1 MDYGARVDGRRG
13 KKGVRQ
19 SRRPDAAAARRLR
32 ESDDDDDDDT
42 IPRSASAKGKS
53 GLKIQLNLGGVKV
66 QKMGGTEAT
75 DNDGGNK
82 KEEPR
87 RRPTAVR

>member
-13 KKGVRQ
+13 KKGVRHDDGPMPLQ
-19 SRRPDAAAARRLR
+19 LVDSSTRRLR
-32 ESDDDDDDDT
+32 ESDDT

-87 RRPTAVR
+87 RGPTAVR

>member
-1 MDYGARVDGRRG
+1 MGVEEKRASVTTTARCRC
-13 KKGVRQ
+13 
-19 SRRPDAAAARRLR
+19 SSSTRRLVDSSTTR
-32 ESDDDDDDDT
+32 ESDDT

>member
-1 MDYGARVDGRRG
+1 MVRAWMGVGEKNDPSVTTAPRCRGSDTTRERR
-13 KKGVRQ
+13 
-19 SRRPDAAAARRLR
+19 RRRRRRRHHPL
-32 ESDDDDDDDT
+32 
-42 IPRSASAKGKS
+42 SASAKRKS

-82 KEEPR
+82 KEEPDDDQQ
-87 RRPTAVR
+87 P

>member
-1 MDYGARVDGRRG
+1 MPLQLVD
-13 KKGVRQ
+13 
-19 SRRPDAAAARRLR
+19 SSTRRLVDSSTTR
-32 ESDDDDDDDT
+32 ESDDT

>member
-1 MDYGARVDGRRG
+1 MGVEEKRASVSHDGPMPLQLVD
-13 KKGVRQ
+13 
-19 SRRPDAAAARRLR
+19 SSTTR
-32 ESDDDDDDDT
+32 ESDDDDDDT

>member
-13 KKGVRQ
+13 KKGVRHDDGPMPLQ
-19 SRRPDAAAARRLR
+19 LVDSSTRRLR
-32 ESDDDDDDDT
+32 ESDDT

-66 QKMGGTEAT
+66 QKMGGTET
-75 DNDGGNK
+75 TEEDNDGRK
-82 KEEPR
+82 KDEDAAPSK
-87 RRPTAVR
+87 